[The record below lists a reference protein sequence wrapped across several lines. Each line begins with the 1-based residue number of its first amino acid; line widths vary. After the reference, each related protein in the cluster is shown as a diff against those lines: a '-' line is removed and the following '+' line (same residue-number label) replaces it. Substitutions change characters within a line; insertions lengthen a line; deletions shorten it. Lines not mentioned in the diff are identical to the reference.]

1 MRQEVKERFNK
12 RLINN
17 DMATLCTKSSTQTE
31 LPILNSKPNTF
42 SELQQEELKEKL
54 YNNYLDTYHDTYLT
68 LQEPTTEPDPG
79 YIQANISFNGK
90 LSTVLFFT
98 IGAFAL
104 YVILKK
110 QK

>member
-17 DMATLCTKSSTQTE
+17 DMAELYTKSSTQTE
-31 LPILNSKPNTF
+31 PIILNSKLNIF
-42 SELQQEELKEKL
+42 SESQQEELKEKL
-54 YNNYLDTYHDTYLT
+54 YNNYLDTYHDNYST
-68 LQEPTTEPDPG
+68 LQEPITETDPG
-79 YIQANISFNGK
+79 YIHASISFDGK

-98 IGAFAL
+98 IGMFAL